1 MEEIKN
7 NRTKLIRARVTEDE
21 VALIKTKA
29 KYYGYKNLSKYL
41 IDAAVNERVTHF
53 DLKGKKEIYDAY
65 SDNTKEIKKFVKE
78 IKHLNKYA
86 TQLNNLDIRRITTL
100 MFEII
105 RNQKNML
112 KLIGEKLDYNVWQE
126 INRKNEMQEGDNA
139 LY

>member
-1 MEEIKN
+1 MEEIKI

-29 KYYGYKNLSKYL
+29 RYYGYKNLSKYL
-41 IDAAVNERVTHF
+41 IDAAINEKVTHV
-53 DLKGKKEIYDAY
+53 DLLGKKEIYDAY

-86 TQLNNLDIRRITTL
+86 TQLNHLDVRRITTL
-100 MFEII
+100 MFDII

-126 INRKNEMQEGDNA
+126 INRKNEVKED
-139 LY
+139 

>member
-1 MEEIKN
+1 MEENKK

-41 IDAAVNERVTHF
+41 IDAAINERVTHF

-65 SDNTKEIKKFVKE
+65 SENTKEIRKFVKE

-86 TQLNNLDIRRITTL
+86 TQIDSIKISRITNL
-100 MFEII
+100 MFQII
-105 RNQKNML
+105 NNQKNML

-126 INRKNEMQEGDNA
+126 INRNNQVQEE
-139 LY
+139 

>member
-1 MEEIKN
+1 MEENKN

-21 VALIKTKA
+21 VVLIKTKA

-41 IDAAVNERVTHF
+41 IDAAINERVTHF

-65 SDNTKEIKKFVKE
+65 SENTKEIRKFVKE

-86 TQLNNLDIRRITTL
+86 TQIDSIKISRITNL
-100 MFEII
+100 MFQII
-105 RNQKNML
+105 KNQKDML

-126 INRKNEMQEGDNA
+126 INRNNQVQEE
-139 LY
+139 

>member
-29 KYYGYKNLSKYL
+29 KYYGYKTF
-41 IDAAVNERVTHF
+41 AAYIRDSAIFEKVTHV

-65 SDNTKEIKKFVKE
+65 TENTKEIKKFVKE

-86 TQLNNLDIRRITTL
+86 TQINNINISYITIL
-100 MFEII
+100 MYNII
-105 RNQKNML
+105 NKQKDMMN
-112 KLIGEKLDYNVWQE
+112 LIGEKLDYKVWQE
-126 INRKNEMQEGDNA
+126 INRQNNIQEE
-139 LY
+139 

>member
-1 MEEIKN
+1 MNQQNKKRTNRIMVWVSDEEKN
-7 NRTKLIRARVTEDE
+7 LLE
-21 VALIKTKA
+21 TKA
-29 KYYGYKNLSKYL
+29 KYYGYKTFAGYIRDS
-41 IDAAVNERVTHF
+41 VVFERVTHF

-65 SDNTKEIKKFVKE
+65 SDNTKEIKKIVKE

-126 INRKNEMQEGDNA
+126 INRRNEMQEGNNA